1 MLRNLNAS
9 QILIYKSTTSSFP
22 QLVLNFIHW
31 ANLYLWEFSFLS
43 NQKSLKTSLSERTL
57 QISVRLF
64 CFQTP
69 VSGSHKF
76 QYRWVI
82 FVKGLAAC
90 FIIYSLDVFPFK
102 QRGRLSSS
110 WGTWRVREVQ
120 RPWFKSL
127 RCSQQAITFTCDRR
141 LSASNTGHSLR
152 RLVQITFYY
161 LGPLEGPKLRLLL
174 ILMEFQLGH

>member
-1 MLRNLNAS
+1 MKVQFHLSPTNFKLHVLSKHIFVGISISFKPEKLKDVIVRMD
-9 QILIYKSTTSSFP
+9 TSNKCS
-22 QLVLNFIHW
+22 
-31 ANLYLWEFSFLS
+31 
-43 NQKSLKTSLSERTL
+43 
-57 QISVRLF
+57 SVF

-69 VSGSHKF
+69 VSGFHKF
-76 QYRWVI
+76 QSRWVI
-82 FVKGLAAC
+82 FVKSLAPC

-127 RCSQQAITFTCDRR
+127 QCSQQAITFTCDRR